1 MSKVNTVG
9 RILISEEEILRRARE
24 IGQQITKDYKG
35 EEVVVL
41 GTLKGSLLW
50 MSDVVKNISLDVKL
64 DFIQASSYG
73 SSTIS
78 SGVVKVGY
86 EPSENMYNRNVIIM
100 EDIVDTGNTLSYIV
114 KKLEERNPKSVKIC
128 TMLDKPS
135 RRVSDIKADYIG
147 FEVENLFI
155 VGYGLDYG
163 QRFRNLPY
171 VSYLTEEDV
180 EAL

>member
-9 RILISEEEILRRARE
+9 RILISEEEILRRAHE

-50 MSDVVKNISLDVKL
+50 MSDVVKNINLDVKL

-155 VGYGLDYG
+155 VGYGLDYD

>member
-50 MSDVVKNISLDVKL
+50 MSDVVKNINLDVKL

-155 VGYGLDYG
+155 VGYGLDYD
-163 QRFRNLPY
+163 QRFRDLPY
-171 VSYLTEEDV
+171 IGYLEEDDV
-180 EAL
+180 ESI

>member
-1 MSKVNTVG
+1 MSKTSVVG
-9 RILISEEEILRRARE
+9 RVLITEEEILKRAEE
-24 IGQQITKDYKG
+24 IGRQITKDYAG
-35 EEVVVL
+35 QEVVVL

-50 MSDVVKNISLDVKL
+50 MSDVVKNIDLDVKL

-86 EPSENMYNRNVIIM
+86 EPSENMFNRNIIIM

-114 KKLEERNPKSVKIC
+114 KMLAERNPKSIRIC

-135 RRVSDIKADYIG
+135 RRTSDIRADYIG

-155 VGYGLDYG
+155 VGYGLDYD

-171 VSYLTEEDV
+171 ISYLTEEDV
-180 EAL
+180 EQL

>member
-9 RILISEEEILRRARE
+9 RILISKEEILRRARE

-50 MSDVVKNISLDVKL
+50 MSDVVKNINLDVKL

-155 VGYGLDYG
+155 VGYGLDYD

>member
-50 MSDVVKNISLDVKL
+50 MSDVVKNINLDVKL

-155 VGYGLDYG
+155 VGYGLDYD

-171 VSYLTEEDV
+171 VSYLT
-180 EAL
+180 

>member
-1 MSKVNTVG
+1 M
-9 RILISEEEILRRARE
+9 
-24 IGQQITKDYKG
+24 
-35 EEVVVL
+35 L

-50 MSDVVKNISLDVKL
+50 MSDVVKNINLDVKL

-155 VGYGLDYG
+155 VGYGLDYD

>member
-50 MSDVVKNISLDVKL
+50 MSDVVKNINLDVKL

-155 VGYGLDYG
+155 VGYGLDYD

>member
-1 MSKVNTVG
+1 MSKTSVVG
-9 RILISEEEILRRARE
+9 RVLITEEEILKRAEE
-24 IGQQITKDYKG
+24 IGRQITKDYAG
-35 EEVVVL
+35 QEVVVL

-50 MSDVVKNISLDVKL
+50 MSDVVKNIDLDVKL

-86 EPSENMYNRNVIIM
+86 EPSENMFNRNIIIM

-114 KKLEERNPKSVKIC
+114 KLLAERNPKSIRIC

-135 RRVSDIKADYIG
+135 RRTSDIRADYIG

-155 VGYGLDYG
+155 VGYGLDYD

-171 VSYLTEEDV
+171 ISYLTEEDV
-180 EAL
+180 EQL

>member
-1 MSKVNTVG
+1 M
-9 RILISEEEILRRARE
+9 
-24 IGQQITKDYKG
+24 
-35 EEVVVL
+35 
-41 GTLKGSLLW
+41 
-50 MSDVVKNISLDVKL
+50 
-64 DFIQASSYG
+64 
-73 SSTIS
+73 
-78 SGVVKVGY
+78 
-86 EPSENMYNRNVIIM
+86 
-100 EDIVDTGNTLSYIV
+100 DTGNTLSYIV

-155 VGYGLDYG
+155 VGYGLDYD

>member
-1 MSKVNTVG
+1 MGKVNTVG

-35 EEVVVL
+35 EEIVVL

-50 MSDVVKNISLDVKL
+50 MSDVVKNINLDVKL

-114 KKLEERNPKSVKIC
+114 KKLEERNPKSLKIC

-155 VGYGLDYG
+155 VGYGLDYD

>member
-1 MSKVNTVG
+1 MLF
-9 RILISEEEILRRARE
+9 R
-24 IGQQITKDYKG
+24 
-35 EEVVVL
+35 
-41 GTLKGSLLW
+41 
-50 MSDVVKNISLDVKL
+50 SDVVKNINLDVKL

-155 VGYGLDYG
+155 VGYGLDYD

>member
-50 MSDVVKNISLDVKL
+50 MSDVVKNINLDVKL

-155 VGYGLDYG
+155 VGYGLDYD

-171 VSYLTEEDV
+171 IGFV
-180 EAL
+180 EGEIK

>member
-50 MSDVVKNISLDVKL
+50 MSDVVKNINLDVKL

-155 VGYGLDYG
+155 VGYGLDYD

-171 VSYLTEEDV
+171 VS
-180 EAL
+180 

>member
-1 MSKVNTVG
+1 MSKINTVG

-50 MSDVVKNISLDVKL
+50 MSDVVKNINLDVKL

-155 VGYGLDYG
+155 VGYGLDYD

>member
-24 IGQQITKDYKG
+24 IGHQITKDYKG

-50 MSDVVKNISLDVKL
+50 MSDVVKNINLDVKL

-155 VGYGLDYG
+155 VGYGLDYD

>member
-50 MSDVVKNISLDVKL
+50 MSDVVKNINLDVKL

-86 EPSENMYNRNVIIM
+86 DPSENMYNRNVIIM

-155 VGYGLDYG
+155 VGYGLDYD

>member
-1 MSKVNTVG
+1 MSKTNVVG
-9 RILISEEEILRRARE
+9 RVLITEEEILKRAEE
-24 IGQQITKDYKG
+24 IGRQITKDYAG

-50 MSDVVKNISLDVKL
+50 MSDVVKNIDLDVKL

-86 EPSENMYNRNVIIM
+86 EPSENMFNRNIIIM

-114 KKLEERNPKSVKIC
+114 RMLAERNPKSVRIC

-135 RRVSDIKADYIG
+135 RRISDVRADYIG

-155 VGYGLDYG
+155 VGYGLDYD

-171 VSYLTEEDV
+171 ISYLTEEDV
-180 EAL
+180 EQL

>member
-1 MSKVNTVG
+1 MSKINTVG

-24 IGQQITKDYKG
+24 IGQQITKDHKG

-50 MSDVVKNISLDVKL
+50 MSDVVKNINLDVKL

-155 VGYGLDYG
+155 VGYGLDYD

>member
-50 MSDVVKNISLDVKL
+50 MSDVVKNINLDVKL
-64 DFIQASSYG
+64 DFVQASSYG

-155 VGYGLDYG
+155 VGYGLDYD

>member
-9 RILISEEEILRRARE
+9 RILISEEEILKRARE

-50 MSDVVKNISLDVKL
+50 MSDVVKNINLDVKL

-155 VGYGLDYG
+155 VGYGLDYD

>member
-50 MSDVVKNISLDVKL
+50 MSDVVKNINLDVKL

-155 VGYGLDYG
+155 VGYGLDYD

-171 VSYLTEEDV
+171 VSYLTDEDV

>member
-9 RILISEEEILRRARE
+9 RILISEEDILRRARE

-50 MSDVVKNISLDVKL
+50 MSDVVKNINLDVKL
-64 DFIQASSYG
+64 DFIQASNYG

-155 VGYGLDYG
+155 VGYGLDYD